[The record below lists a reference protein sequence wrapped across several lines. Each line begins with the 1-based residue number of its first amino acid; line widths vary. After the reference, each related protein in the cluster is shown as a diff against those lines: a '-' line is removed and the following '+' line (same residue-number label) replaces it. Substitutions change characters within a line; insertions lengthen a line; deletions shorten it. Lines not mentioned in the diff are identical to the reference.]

1 MVSLVEQ
8 LVELLEEQVDLVSV
22 DLEVKDLRVV
32 TVQLIEELVVVE
44 AEELLV

>member
-1 MVSLVEQ
+1 MVFLVEQ
-8 LVELLEEQVDLVSV
+8 LVELLEEQVDLVVV

-32 TVQLIEELVVVE
+32 MVQLIEDLVVVE